1 MSRRVQIV
9 LLCEDQQQ
17 QAFMRR
23 FLVRTGWETRNIR
36 VEMAPRGRCS
46 AEFVRNRFPKEL
58 VLVPT
63 WNIEAWI
70 AYLDGQSVDEQK
82 DDYPRLRRPREC
94 APHVAAL
101 VDMCQRGKLREP
113 APSSLTTGCTEYRRW
128 VSSL

>member
-1 MSRRVQIV
+1 MIDGDDKGVERR
-9 LLCEDQQQ
+9 
-17 QAFMRR
+17 
-23 FLVRTGWETRNIR
+23 
-36 VEMAPRGRCS
+36 MAQLERACPEQERPIGKPGDN
-46 AEFVRNRFPKEL
+46 VL

-63 WNIEAWI
+63 WNIETWI

-82 DDYPRLRRPREC
+82 DDYPRLRRPKEC